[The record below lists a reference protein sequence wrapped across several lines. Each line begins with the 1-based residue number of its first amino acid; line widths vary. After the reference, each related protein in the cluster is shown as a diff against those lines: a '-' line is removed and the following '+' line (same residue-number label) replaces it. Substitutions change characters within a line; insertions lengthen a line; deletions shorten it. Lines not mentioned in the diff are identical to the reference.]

1 MHNAK
6 YVTIKENGTFVGG
19 KPTNVYQKF
28 NMVSMDIPELRKY
41 IFNKIQQRM
50 AGRGLNVAE
59 VHIIASSTEQE
70 IVNGKPRAVGNPSS
84 KPGPNLWYRVK
95 TKNGKETNWRFVM
108 KHTGP
113 VVSTRVYACFDQ
125 LAGGVSL
132 HEVSMVLDPKYELK
146 QAKLLRKEIRKFA
159 RNQIYLP
166 FLSRKMSVR

>member
-6 YVTIKENGTFVGG
+6 YVTITEKGTFVGG
-19 KPTNVYQKF
+19 KPTNEYQGF

-70 IVNGKPRAVGNPSS
+70 IVNGKAHAVGNPSS

-95 TKNGKETNWRFVM
+95 TKNGKETDWRFVM

-146 QAKLLRKEIRKFA
+146 QAKLLRKEIRRFT
-159 RNQIYLP
+159 RNTNYVP
-166 FLSRKMSVR
+166 FLSKKMRMR